1 MSPWPFRRV
10 LPPGAVRSD
19 KEDIREE
26 IELHLELRAQELMRE
41 GAPPDEARRLAEE
54 RFGDVARIEGELRRD
69 RRRSRRSGGR
79 GAMESL
85 KQDLAS
91 ALRTFR
97 RSPGFVVVAVLT
109 LGIALGG
116 NTAIF
121 SVVDAALLQ
130 ALPFP
135 RHQGLVVLE
144 GYQAL
149 NGEKAV
155 RGASVPEFRDWQ
167 ERSNTVSL
175 MAAVG
180 QPTMT
185 LTGDGQ
191 AERVDG
197 EVVSEEYFRI
207 LGVDAALGRMFTED
221 ETVPDAH
228 PVALLSWNLW
238 QRRYGGDVGVV
249 GRDIEVDDRSV
260 TVVGVLPRDF
270 QGIGLTTDIFLPMA
284 STYGQETRE
293 SRGGRFLTVIG
304 QLLPGVTVG
313 TAQAELDGIAGD
325 LAAEY
330 PQTNHDRGCRI
341 RTFRDFYLGT
351 TLGTSLGASAGT
363 TARLLWVLLGAGGVL
378 LLIAAANVSNLLL
391 VRAHART
398 RELVIRR
405 ALGADARRVVRQLLT
420 ESLVLALIGGMAG
433 VVLGAWG
440 LTLLVRFIPPGVL
453 PEYVSPALN
462 PRVFAF
468 SFVVLAMA
476 GVLAGAAPAVVGAR
490 VHIAP
495 TLREGGSGAATG
507 GGLRRVRARHLF
519 VVFQVALALSL
530 LTGAGLLVRSFRA
543 QVEVSRGFDVH
554 DLVAFSL
561 SLPSSRYPRGTD
573 ITTFADELLRRVQE
587 TPGVSSASISSNLP
601 FRGGNRGAFIR
612 TDENPDVDVRVW
624 WHSVSPTTMQTL
636 GERMRSGRFIHADD
650 REGGRAV
657 VVIGEAMAKRVFGDD
672 EPLGRRIYLGSDT
685 STDNAVEIVGVL
697 QDVRYRDLTQSLMA
711 ETNSPDV
718 YLPFAQL
725 PTRSIEVAARVT
737 RDPATTISALRR
749 VVASLDPALPVYR
762 ANPLEDDWRSQ
773 TARPRFAASLM
784 SVFSVLAAIL
794 ACVGI
799 YGVLAFGVGQRA
811 REIAVR
817 RAVGASTG
825 RVARSVVGDGMQLV
839 LAGLVVGILLTLVA
853 GRALRGLLFG
863 IGPDDP
869 TTLLGVASLMVVAGL
884 VAVALPAWRAT
895 RHDPA
900 TALSA
905 E

>member
-1 MSPWPFRRV
+1 
-10 LPPGAVRSD
+10 VRSD
-19 KEDIREE
+19 TEDIREE
-26 IELHLELRAQELMRE
+26 IELHLELRAQELIRE
-41 GAPPDEARRLAEE
+41 GVSPDEARRLAEE
-54 RFGDVARIEGELRRD
+54 RFGDVARIEGTLRRD
-69 RRRSRRSGGR
+69 RRRSRRRVGR
-79 GAMESL
+79 GAMASL
-85 KQDLAS
+85 KQDLS
-91 ALRTFR
+91 FALRTFR
-97 RSPGFVVVAVLT
+97 RNPGFVVVAVLT

-135 RHQGLVVLE
+135 HHQGLVVLE
-144 GYQAL
+144 GYQDL

-167 ERSNTVSL
+167 QRSNTVTL

-191 AERVDG
+191 AERVNG
-197 EVVSEEYFRI
+197 EVVSGEYFRI
-207 LGVDAALGRMFTED
+207 LGVDAALGRTFSED

-238 QRRYGGDVGVV
+238 QRRYGGDTGVV
-249 GRDIEVDDRSV
+249 GRDIEIDDRSV
-260 TVVGVLPRDF
+260 TVVGVLPRGF
-270 QGIGLTTDIFLPMA
+270 QGIGLTTDVFLPMA
-284 STYGQETRE
+284 VTYGEATRE
-293 SRGGRFLTVIG
+293 DRGARFLTVVG
-304 QLLPGVTVG
+304 RLAPGVTIG

-325 LAAEY
+325 LAGEY

-351 TLGTSLGASAGT
+351 TLGSSLGASAGT

-398 RELVIRR
+398 REIVIRR
-405 ALGADARRVVRQLLT
+405 ALGADPSRVVRQLLT
-420 ESLVLALIGGMAG
+420 ESLMLALIGGVVG

-440 LTLLVRFIPPGVL
+440 LTLLVRFIPTGVL
-453 PEYVSPALN
+453 PGYVSPTLN

-476 GVLAGAAPAVVGAR
+476 GVLAGVAPALVAAR

-495 TLREGGSGAATG
+495 TLREGGAGAATG
-507 GGLRRVRARHLF
+507 GGLGRLRARHLF
-519 VVFQVALALSL
+519 VVLQVALALSL
-530 LTGAGLLVRSFRA
+530 LMGAGLLVRSFRA
-543 QVEVSRGFDVH
+543 QVDVSPGFDVH

-561 SLPSSRYPRGTD
+561 SLPRSRYPRGTD
-573 ITTFADELLRRVQE
+573 VTMFADELLRRVRE

-601 FRGGNRGAFIR
+601 FRGGSHGVFVR
-612 TDENPDVDVRVW
+612 TDEDPDVDVRVW
-624 WHSVSPTTMQTL
+624 WHSVSPSTLQTL
-636 GERMRSGRFIHADD
+636 GERMRSGRFIDADD
-650 REGGRAV
+650 REGGQAV
-657 VVIGEAMAKRVFGDD
+657 VVIGAAMAKRVFGGDD
-672 EPLGRRIYLGSDT
+672 PVGRRIYLGSDT
-685 STDNAVEIVGVL
+685 SADNAAEIVGVL

-718 YLPFAQL
+718 YLSFAQL
-725 PTRSIEVAARVT
+725 PSRSIEVAARVT
-737 RDPATTISALRR
+737 RDPVSTLSALRHI
-749 VVASLDPALPVYR
+749 VTALDPALPVYQ
-762 ANPLEDDWRSQ
+762 ANSLEDDWRAQ

-784 SVFSVLAAIL
+784 TVFSVLAAVL

-799 YGVLAFGVGQRA
+799 YGVLAFAVGQRG

-817 RAVGASTG
+817 RAIGASAG
-825 RVARSVVGDGMQLV
+825 SVARSIVGDGLQLV
-839 LAGLVVGILLTLVA
+839 LVGLVAGLVLTLAA
-853 GRALRGLLFG
+853 GRVLRGLLFG

-869 TTLLGVASLMVVAGL
+869 ATLMGVASLMVLAGAL
-884 VAVALPAWRAT
+884 AAALPAWRAT
-895 RHDPA
+895 RRDPA
-900 TALSA
+900 AALSA